1 MKIRSYAVVVI
12 VLSIVVWQRDVRN
25 SPFWNDPREGMV
37 SESVSAEDRS
47 YSTDQRLSFA
57 RAQRYGRLP
66 LSFEPN
72 QGQAGEGVKFLS
84 RGSGY
89 DLALTSGEAV
99 LVLGPPINAKN
110 NEAPRAGQETPESA
124 SSQSDPSLLRM
135 RLVGSNPAP
144 TLAGIEELP
153 GKNNYLIG
161 NDPAKWRTNVPTYAR
176 VRYEDVYP
184 GIDLD
189 FYGNQRQL
197 EYDFVVAPGA
207 SPDVI
212 ELDFDGADSIE
223 LNVEGDLI
231 PHTPG
236 GDVKQHKPVVYQVV
250 DGLRKSIAAGYVV
263 NDHSVLFQVAAYD
276 ANEILIIDPILT
288 YSTYWGG
295 FAQGRGIAVDSD
307 GNVYIS
313 GDTASSNL
321 TTTTG
326 SLQPSFGGGLD
337 AFVTKF
343 NADGSAVVYSTFI
356 GGSGDDGSGGI
367 AVDASGSVYL
377 AGETFSADFP
387 VTAGVAQTTI
397 SAGEDGF
404 VARLN
409 ASGSALVYSTYL
421 GGAEEE
427 QVSAVAVDSTGNAY
441 VTGRTR
447 SEDFPTTPG
456 AFQTSDPRPSF
467 PDGPSYAAFITKL
480 NPDGSALVYSTYL
493 GGAVT
498 EEGSGIAID
507 SSGNAYITGET
518 RSENFPTTAGAAQTS
533 FGSFDSGDQDAF
545 VTKLN
550 PDGSA
555 LVYSTYLGGS
565 SEDGAAAIAVD
576 DSGNAYVVGGTR
588 SMDFPVTEGAFDT
601 TTAEDTGGNCP
612 ELPVPCGEAFV
623 TKINPTGSALVYS
636 TYFHGDEVFFSSE
649 AATGLAVS
657 SSGEVYF
664 TGSTDALDFPLVN
677 PLQAENAQPFSSS
690 DMFVAQLNSSGSA
703 LLFSTYFGGVGDDLG
718 TDIALDASGNVYVVG
733 WTAASDFPTRNALQT
748 TFDGIFGGVLLKI
761 TKDGSTSTF
770 SVPDRGATSTASP
783 GTLGTTTVGYAR
795 IRPDDGVT
803 TPAGVAIFGF
813 TQNGVLVTEAGV
825 PAAAPVEEGRIFAEV
840 NGPIGT
846 GLAIANPN
854 DIPATISFY
863 FTDAAG
869 TDFGSGSLTLGANEH
884 ISKFLNEAPFNSGQS
899 VLGTFTFA
907 SSVPVAAIALRTF
920 VNERGEFLITTLPVA
935 PLAPESAD
943 TIYFPQY
950 ADGGGFTTQVVL
962 VNPTNATISGTVQ
975 FWGQGSGETPA
986 EPVSLA
992 LDTGSTGSEFSY
1004 AIPPRSSKRLRT
1016 ANPAGATSVGSVR
1029 VTSTGGTASPSGVAI
1044 FSFKPGEFTV
1054 SEAGVAALPVG
1065 TAFRLYVESL
1075 GTPGQ
1080 AGSVRSGLAITDTSS
1095 SSNTIT
1101 LELTSLDGTTV
1112 GEAQVLSLPPSGH
1125 TSKFLDELFSL
1136 SDGFSGVLRITSSS
1150 EIAMVGLRGRTNERS
1165 DFLLTTT
1172 PPSNEADASTSSDLF
1187 FPQIADSGGWTTQF
1201 VVFSGTTGQTSAGTL
1216 QFLDQSGDALDLS
1229 GQSWTELNPGP
1240 DPVAGLPELASHT
1253 AGVFDRATNQLIV
1266 FGGVGPAGSPPFGLS
1281 NEVWR
1286 LTGANGLGGTP
1297 SWIKV
1302 TPDGPSPTPR
1312 KWPEGGYDA
1321 ASNRMIMFGGALGGS
1336 SPRTN
1341 EVLVLDNANGLGA
1354 NPTWVPLVPS
1364 GSGPDARFW
1373 HSAIYD
1379 PGRNRLIVYGGSNCF
1394 TAASFNDVWVLENAN
1409 GSGQTTPTWIQLSP
1423 SGVVPAIHRD
1433 THEAVYD
1440 PGTRRMIVFGGRNS
1454 DSTSH
1459 NDVWVLTNANG
1470 VGGSPAWIQ
1479 LSPAAPLP
1487 TPRNVVSGVYD
1498 PATNRLTIFG
1508 GGGDS
1513 GITNELWVLSNANG
1527 TEATSPAW
1535 TPLNPAGALPAA
1547 RAFATG
1553 VYDSANN
1560 RLTIFRGSDLTQSF
1574 NDVWVLTDANG
1585 SLGF

>member
-1 MKIRSYAVVVI
+1 M
-12 VLSIVVWQRDVRN
+12 
-25 SPFWNDPREGMV
+25 
-37 SESVSAEDRS
+37 
-47 YSTDQRLSFA
+47 
-57 RAQRYGRLP
+57 
-66 LSFEPN
+66 
-72 QGQAGEGVKFLS
+72 
-84 RGSGY
+84 
-89 DLALTSGEAV
+89 
-99 LVLGPPINAKN
+99 
-110 NEAPRAGQETPESA
+110 
-124 SSQSDPSLLRM
+124 
-135 RLVGSNPAP
+135 
-144 TLAGIEELP
+144 
-153 GKNNYLIG
+153 
-161 NDPAKWRTNVPTYAR
+161 PTYAR

-189 FYGNQRQL
+189 FYGNQHQL
-197 EYDFVVAPGA
+197 EYDFVIAPGA

-223 LNVEGDLI
+223 LNGEGDLVL
-231 PHTPG
+231 HTSG
-236 GDVKQHKPVVYQVV
+236 GEIKQHKPVVYQVV
-250 DGLRKSIAAGYVV
+250 DGVRKSVAGSYVV
-263 NDHSVLFQVAAYD
+263 NDHRVLFQVAEYD
-276 ANEILIIDPILT
+276 PGETLIIDPILT

-295 FAQGRGIAVDSD
+295 FAQVQSVAVDSD

-326 SLQPSFGGGLD
+326 ALQTSFRGMELD
-337 AFVTKF
+337 AYVTKI
-343 NADGSAVVYSTFI
+343 NADGSAVVYSTFLS
-356 GGSGDDGSGGI
+356 GSGDDESGGI
-367 AVDASGSVYL
+367 AVDSSGSVYV
-377 AGETFSADFP
+377 AGGTSSADFP
-387 VTAGVAQTTI
+387 VTAGAAQATRVD
-397 SAGEDGF
+397 ADGF

-409 ASGSALVYSTYL
+409 ASGSALVYATYL
-421 GGAEEE
+421 GGTGED
-427 QVSAVAVDSTGNAY
+427 QVNGIAVDSDGNAY
-441 VTGRTR
+441 VTGSAAG
-447 SEDFPTTPG
+447 SEDFPTTTG
-456 AFQTSDPRPSF
+456 AFQTSDPAEEPGINAAAFVTKINADGSLFVYSTYLGGEAGEKGEGIAIDASGNAYITGETSSPDF
-467 PDGPSYAAFITKL
+467 PTTAGAVQTTISNFSTDAFITKL
-480 NPDGSALVYSTYL
+480 NPDGSALVYST
-493 GGAVT
+493 
-498 EEGSGIAID
+498 
-507 SSGNAYITGET
+507 
-518 RSENFPTTAGAAQTS
+518 F
-533 FGSFDSGDQDAF
+533 
-545 VTKLN
+545 
-550 PDGSA
+550 
-555 LVYSTYLGGS
+555 LGGS
-565 SEDGAAAIAVD
+565 SEDGAAAIALD
-576 DSGNAYVVGGTR
+576 DSGNAYVAGGTR
-588 SMDFPVTEGAFDT
+588 SSDFPVTEGAFDT

-612 ELPVPCGEAFV
+612 DVPVPCGEAFV

-649 AATGLAVS
+649 VATGLAVS

-664 TGSTDALDFPLVN
+664 TGSTDSEALPLVN
-677 PLQAENAQPFSSS
+677 PLQAENAQPFSSA
-690 DMFVAQLNSSGSA
+690 DIFIAELNSSGSA

-718 TDIALDASGNVYVVG
+718 TDIALDTSGNVYVVG
-733 WTAASDFPTRNALQT
+733 WTSASDFPTRNALQS
-748 TFDGIFGGVLLKI
+748 TFDGIFGGVLFKI

-770 SVPDRGATSTASP
+770 SVPDRGATSTSSP

-795 IRPDDGVT
+795 IRPDDGGT
-803 TPAGVAIFGF
+803 TPAGVAIFGL

-825 PAAAPVEEGRIFAEV
+825 PAAAAVEEGRIFAEV

-854 DIPATISFY
+854 DVSATISFY
-863 FTDAAG
+863 FTDADG

-899 VLGTFTFA
+899 VLGTFTFT

-920 VNERGEFLITTLPVA
+920 VNERGEFLITTLPIA
-935 PLAPESAD
+935 SLSPESAD

-950 ADGGGFTTQVVL
+950 ADGGRFTTQVVL
-962 VNPTNATISGTVQ
+962 VNPTNATISGSVQ

-986 EPVSLA
+986 EPVILA
-992 LDTGSTGSEFSY
+992 LDDGSTGSEFSY

-1029 VTSTGGTASPSGVAI
+1029 VTSTGGTSSPSGVAI
-1044 FSFKPGEFTV
+1044 FSFSPGGVTV

-1080 AGSVRSGLAITDTSS
+1080 VGSVRSGLAITDTSS

-1112 GEAQVLSLPPSGH
+1112 GEAEVLSLPPSGH

-1136 SDGFSGVLRITSSS
+1136 PDDFSGVLRITSSS

-1172 PPSNEADASTSSDLF
+1172 PPSNEADASTSADLF

-1201 VVFSGTTGQTSAGTL
+1201 VVFSGTTGQASAGTL
-1216 QFLDQSGDALDLS
+1216 QFLDQNGDALDLS
-1229 GQSWTELNPGP
+1229 GQGWAELNPGP
-1240 DPVAGLPELASHT
+1240 DPVAGLPEIASHT

-1321 ASNRMIMFGGALGGS
+1321 ATNRMIMFGGALGAS
-1336 SPRTN
+1336 SPCTN

-1364 GSGPDARFW
+1364 GGPPDARFW
-1373 HSAIYD
+1373 HSAVYD
-1379 PGRNRLIVYGGSNCF
+1379 PGSNRLIVYGGSNCF

-1409 GSGQTTPTWIQLSP
+1409 GSGPTTPTWIQLSP

-1440 PGTRRMIVFGGRNS
+1440 PNTRRMIVFGGRNP
-1454 DSTSH
+1454 DSTAR

-1470 VGGSPAWIQ
+1470 LGGSPAWIQ
-1479 LSPAAPLP
+1479 LSPAEPLP
-1487 TPRNVVSGVYD
+1487 TPRNVVRGVYD

-1508 GGGDS
+1508 GGGEIQGSRMSS
-1513 GITNELWVLSNANG
+1513 GCCPTPMGPRRLRPRGLRSTRRDLSLLQG
-1527 TEATSPAW
+1527 
-1535 TPLNPAGALPAA
+1535 PLPP
-1547 RAFATG
+1547 
-1553 VYDSANN
+1553 
-1560 RLTIFRGSDLTQSF
+1560 GSMTRQT
-1574 NDVWVLTDANG
+1574 TD
-1585 SLGF
+1585 